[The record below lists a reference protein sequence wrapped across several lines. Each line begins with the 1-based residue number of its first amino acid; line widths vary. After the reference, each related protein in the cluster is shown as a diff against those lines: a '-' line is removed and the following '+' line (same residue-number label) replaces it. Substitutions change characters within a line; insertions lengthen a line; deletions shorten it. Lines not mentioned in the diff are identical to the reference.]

1 MRHRATIATTA
12 VRISLLAALVQ
23 LIPVAASLTIA
34 SAQPKQLPAVAKICV
49 AAFEDISGFAAALQ
63 RPRAEQAWEAKLAG
77 RSAIDGHFLLVA
89 TTAGDDVSGC
99 CEVGLLP
106 PPPLADAPLDGRVPP
121 DEPYIANVAV
131 AAAARR
137 QGVGRALIDEAE
149 RRVCEAGYARLFVKV
164 DRSNFEARRLY
175 DRAGFK
181 IAFVRT
187 KRAEMKFGLPSS
199 KQAQELFLLKSLG

>member
-1 MRHRATIATTA
+1 MRHRPTIATIAM
-12 VRISLLAALVQ
+12 RISLIAT
-23 LIPVAASLTIA
+23 LIPAAASLTIA
-34 SAQPKQLPAVAKICV
+34 SAQPKQLPAIASLCV
-49 AAFEDISGFAAALQ
+49 ATFEDISGFAAALQ

-89 TTAGDDVSGC
+89 TAGDDVSGC

-149 RRVCEAGYARLFVKV
+149 RRVCEAGYARMFVKV